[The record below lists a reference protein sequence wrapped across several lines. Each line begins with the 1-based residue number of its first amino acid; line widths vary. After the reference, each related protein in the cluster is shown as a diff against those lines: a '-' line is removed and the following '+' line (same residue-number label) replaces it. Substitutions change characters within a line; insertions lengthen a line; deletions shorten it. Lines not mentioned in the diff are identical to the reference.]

1 MSDEKK
7 KTKTKNE
14 IIATIF
20 DSLVVLS
27 AIVISSKGFVDNNFE
42 DLLMWGAIPGGFLTL
57 SIMYKLPAI
66 GAGLVAITKFMD
78 IGGMPI
84 VGLIILAFLFGF
96 YLYSQESKIL
106 EIIKYFVG
114 FVAGAFVQKKR
125 TPVLQLEKQ

>member
-1 MSDEKK
+1 MSEEKK
-7 KTKTKNE
+7 KTKNE
-14 IIATIF
+14 IIATIL

-27 AIVISSKGFVDNNFE
+27 AIVISSKGFADNNFE
-42 DLLMWGAIPGGFLTL
+42 GLLMWGTIPGGFLAL

-84 VGLIILAFLFGF
+84 VGLIILTFLFGF
-96 YLYSQESKIL
+96 YLYSKESKIL

-125 TPVLQLEKQ
+125 TPVFQLENK